1 MTSATITAI
10 KTLRADGTSPD
21 RYRAW
26 PMPTLEPD
34 GTWTPGEWVV
44 SAHAT
49 AKAPTVKS
57 VNACAPAV
65 YGCLPEQVAEWVDA
79 RAFWAEFDGA
89 VVGESKIGAV
99 RGRLLR
105 PVEGWTEA
113 ALQAWAFWC
122 ADRAVRI
129 HAVTALRTAGF
140 NAEDDTLA
148 ALPEIVD
155 AESAAA
161 AGDTA
166 WAADRVAARD
176 AAGDA
181 AWAVGAAAGDAAWAA
196 GDAARAAAWD
206 AAGDAAGAARAAEQ
220 LIQSR
225 RLCEM
230 TGLDPVHPDALRA
243 TLEGEPQ

>member
-10 KTLRADGTSPD
+10 KTLRADGTSPV

-26 PMPTLEPD
+26 PMPTLELD

-49 AKAPTVKS
+49 AEAPTVKS

-65 YGCLPEQVAEWVDA
+65 YGCLPEQLAEWVAA

-105 PVEGWTEA
+105 PVEGWTD
-113 ALQAWAFWC
+113 ALQAWSFWS

-129 HAVTALRTAGF
+129 HAVTALRTAGY
-140 NAEDDTLA
+140 NAEADTLA

-161 AGDTA
+161 AGDAAGAA
-166 WAADRVAARD
+166 WA

-181 AWAVGAAAGDAAWAA
+181 AWAVGAAAGAAWAVGAAAGAAWAAA
-196 GDAARAAAWD
+196 GDAAW
-206 AAGDAAGAARAAEQ
+206 AARAAEQ

-230 TGLDPVHPDALRA
+230 TGIDPVHPDALRA
-243 TLEGEPQ
+243 TLDGEPQ

>member
-10 KTLRADGTSPD
+10 KTLRADGTSPV

-26 PMPTLEPD
+26 PMPTLELD

-49 AKAPTVKS
+49 AEAPTVKS

-65 YGCLPEQVAEWVDA
+65 YGCLPEQLAEWVAA

-105 PVEGWTEA
+105 PVEGWTD
-113 ALQAWAFWC
+113 ALQAWSFWS

-129 HAVTALRTAGF
+129 HAVTALRTAGY
-140 NAEDDTLA
+140 NAEADTLA

-161 AGDTA
+161 AGDAA
-166 WAADRVAARD
+166 W
-176 AAGDA
+176 A
-181 AWAVGAAAGDAAWAA
+181 AWAVGAAAGDAA
-196 GDAARAAAWD
+196 GAARAAAWDAAWD

-230 TGLDPVHPDALRA
+230 TGIDPVHPDALRA
-243 TLEGEPQ
+243 TLDGEPQ